1 MLLET
6 TSPGWGNENMYVQ
19 FDVDGVTNED
29 VPELEL
35 ELSKICGAPAEREET
50 MGDIGSVISFVAELS
65 NNPAV
70 AAALLVALVRL
81 RHLQVTVTNKGVTVT
96 IDAGTSEKEA
106 ERV

>member
-1 MLLET
+1 
-6 TSPGWGNENMYVQ
+6 MYVQ

-50 MGDIGSVISFVAELS
+50 LGDLGSVISFVAELS
-65 NNPAV
+65 NNPTV

-81 RHLQVTVTNKGVTVT
+81 RHLQIKVTKHGVTVT
-96 IDAGTSEKEA
+96 MDAGTSEKDA
-106 ERV
+106 ERILSSD